1 MNRQLLIVGGRFAG
15 LWAALA
21 AAKQAADRAG
31 GIDIRLLSPEP
42 YLVNRPRLYERD
54 PEALRTPLAPS
65 LDPVGV
71 IYEAG
76 AAQAIDTAGQKV
88 HIARPDGSGAELTY
102 DRLILATGSALKPL
116 AIPGFAEHT
125 WNVDSF
131 EGALAFDGHL
141 AQVLSDPTTPGGDC
155 FVIAGAGFAGIEMAC
170 EMRARIEAHAGPAR
184 ARAARVILVERSA
197 MVGPDLGPNPCPVI
211 EHALQVA
218 GVEVRLGAGIA
229 ELSGDDVALAGGE
242 RIATRTVIATTGLKA
257 NALTECLG
265 GERDDLGRLATDEM
279 LRVEGVASVFAAGDV
294 ARASTDGVH
303 LALMSCQHSIAMGR
317 AAGANAA
324 RDLLGLALAP
334 YRQERY
340 VTCLDLGP
348 AGAVYTTGWE
358 RQVEKTGAEAKKV
371 KIGVVTR
378 GIAPPTGTAEDIFA
392 AALTPPHRRRQQ
404 DAAD

>member
-1 MNRQLLIVGGRFAG
+1 MQRLLIVGGGFAG
-15 LWAALA
+15 LWSALA
-21 AAKQAADRAG
+21 AAKQAADHAG
-31 GIDIRLLSPEP
+31 GIEIRLLSPEP

-54 PEALRTPLAPS
+54 PETLRTPLAPT

-76 AAQAIDTAGQKV
+76 AAQAIDAEGRNVQIT
-88 HIARPDGSGAELTY
+88 RPDGSGAELRY

-131 EGALAFDGHL
+131 DGALALDGHL
-141 AQVLSDPTTPGGDC
+141 AEVLNRAPAPGSDC
-155 FVIAGAGFAGIEMAC
+155 FVIAGAGFAGIEMAS
-170 EMRARIEAHAGPAR
+170 EMRTRIEAHAGPAP
-184 ARAARVILVERSA
+184 ARSARVVLVERSDV
-197 MVGPDLGPNPCPVI
+197 VGPDLGLNPRPVI
-211 EHALQVA
+211 EQALAVA
-218 GVEVRLGAGIA
+218 GVELRLGAGIA
-229 ELSGDDVALAGGE
+229 AVSGDAITLTSGE
-242 RIATRTVIATTGLKA
+242 RIATATVIATTGLEA
-257 NALTECLG
+257 NVLTECLS
-265 GERDDLGRLATDEM
+265 GERDNLGRLACDEM
-279 LRVEGVASVFAAGDV
+279 LRVQGVAAVFAAGDV
-294 ARASTDGVH
+294 ARASTDGEH

-317 AAGANAA
+317 AAGANAV
-324 RDLLGLALAP
+324 RDLLGLSLTP

-348 AGAVYTTGWE
+348 AGAVFTVGWE
-358 RQVEKTGAEAKKV
+358 RQVDKTGVEAKQL

-378 GIAPPTGTAEDIFA
+378 GIAPPTGTAEEIFA